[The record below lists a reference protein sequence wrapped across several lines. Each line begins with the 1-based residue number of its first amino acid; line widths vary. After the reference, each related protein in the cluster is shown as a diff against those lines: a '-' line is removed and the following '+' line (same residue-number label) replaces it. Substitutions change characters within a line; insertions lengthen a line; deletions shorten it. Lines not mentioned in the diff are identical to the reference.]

1 MPMPRATVPSPQR
14 AHALTCVLTCALT
27 CALAAV
33 IALAGC
39 SSDPAPAT
47 TASAGPKPT
56 TGLVSNQRIAYSDG
70 LHNENSD
77 LASWNNRTWLVFR
90 GGETSQVGTPKAR
103 LKVYASVDLGD
114 SWTPTAEIF
123 MPDRDIRDPKFV
135 VDGSKLVVY
144 AISRVPGGHIR
155 DAGGLAWTVR
165 SETSDG
171 KTWSPPSPIYD
182 ETWGFWRFTRHDGKL
197 WATAYNDGDLQVA
210 LLNSVDGKKWQRC
223 HLCTTLRP
231 MYPAR
236 PSCSSWATRRSHW
249 CGSTTAPR
257 YSTRVT
263 RPSVSPCCRTRSGI
277 ADVS

>member
-1 MPMPRATVPSPQR
+1 MPRATVPSPQR

-103 LKVYASVDLGD
+103 LRCTPRSISATAGPLPPKSSCPTATSATLSSWSTAASSSSTPSRACPAATSATRAAWPGPCAARPATARPGRPPRPSTTKLGD
-114 SWTPTAEIF
+114 FGA
-123 MPDRDIRDPKFV
+123 
-135 VDGSKLVVY
+135 
-144 AISRVPGGHIR
+144 
-155 DAGGLAWTVR
+155 
-165 SETSDG
+165 
-171 KTWSPPSPIYD
+171 SP
-182 ETWGFWRFTRHDGKL
+182 
-197 WATAYNDGDLQVA
+197 A
-210 LLNSVDGKKWQRC
+210 
-223 HLCTTLRP
+223 
-231 MYPAR
+231 
-236 PSCSSWATRRSHW
+236 
-249 CGSTTAPR
+249 TTASFGPPPTTTATYR
-257 YSTRVT
+257 
-263 RPSVSPCCRTRSGI
+263 
-277 ADVS
+277 